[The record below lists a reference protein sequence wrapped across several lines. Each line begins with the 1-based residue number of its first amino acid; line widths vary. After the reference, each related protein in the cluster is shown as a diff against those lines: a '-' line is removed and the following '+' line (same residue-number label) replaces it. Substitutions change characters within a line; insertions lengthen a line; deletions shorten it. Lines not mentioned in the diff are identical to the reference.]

1 VGNNSANTEVE
12 HREKALLIRE
22 KIKNADLL
30 ESWDEFCHTALRE
43 VLDHQ
48 TMGSYE
54 MPPVEIA
61 AGSPGSHIASHTSGS
76 EEGMLKLGV
85 DLEAFLEE
93 DEHVLD
99 ASHGGNLVHNDQLFT
114 MTFREGDFLHH
125 VSESLYSVLG

>member
-1 VGNNSANTEVE
+1 MGNNSANTEVE

-22 KIKNADLL
+22 KIKDVDLL
-30 ESWDEFCHTALRE
+30 ETWDEFCHTALRE

-61 AGSPGSHIASHTSGS
+61 AGSSPGSHIASHTNGS

-93 DEHVLD
+93 DEHVVD
-99 ASHGGNLVHNDQLFT
+99 VSHSGNLHNDQLFT

-125 VSESLYSVLG
+125 VSEI